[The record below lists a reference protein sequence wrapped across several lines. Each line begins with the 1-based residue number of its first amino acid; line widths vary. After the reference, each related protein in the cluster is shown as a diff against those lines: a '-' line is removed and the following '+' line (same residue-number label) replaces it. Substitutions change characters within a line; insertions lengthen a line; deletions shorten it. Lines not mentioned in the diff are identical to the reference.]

1 MDPLQTRPA
10 EPAVLIPAGHQ
21 FASLE
26 LAMAPGRDHLLF
38 ARNVLRKMCIH
49 HGIDPDLALSTS
61 ENSRAAILRLYADH
75 RSSGGRPHL
84 IVEQMLARQTG
95 DRILLTPTD
104 APQSP
109 HQPTLPSF
117 SWTQQPISGLLQKYR
132 GAVRAMMRKLL
143 DLKLLS
149 AYLARKTNRQQ
160 ESVDVAKQA
169 HELETRIESFTEIEP
184 RQFEQ
189 TQQELDSE
197 FNRRD
202 TGNQGKP

>member
-10 EPAVLIPAGHQ
+10 EPAVLIPAGYQ

-84 IVEQMLARQTG
+84 IVEQMLARQTE
-95 DRILLTPTD
+95 DSILLTPTD

-109 HQPTLPSF
+109 R
-117 SWTQQPISGLLQKYR
+117 QPIPMPVRPVRLPILSQCPLEKVSVRCTANGRSGACFRLRQNPAQRDLVLPLLC
-132 GAVRAMMRKLL
+132 V
-143 DLKLLS
+143 
-149 AYLARKTNRQQ
+149 
-160 ESVDVAKQA
+160 
-169 HELETRIESFTEIEP
+169 
-184 RQFEQ
+184 
-189 TQQELDSE
+189 
-197 FNRRD
+197 
-202 TGNQGKP
+202 